1 MGMSINGFDRL
12 NKKFARIVREFPEHA
27 EILIDQQG
35 ELLISDVKE
44 KTPKDTGLLQNSWQK
59 TPVKDL
65 STTVYNN
72 VEYANHVEYG
82 HRTRNGGYVKGVKML
97 HKAVAHRKSV
107 FLQDTRKI
115 MRELLNDD

>member
-35 ELLISDVKE
+35 ELLKKDVKE
-44 KTPKDTGLLQNSWQK
+44 NTPTDTGWLKINWEK

-82 HRTRNGGYVKGVKML
+82 HRTLKGGFVKGAKML

-115 MRELLNDD
+115 MKELLNDD